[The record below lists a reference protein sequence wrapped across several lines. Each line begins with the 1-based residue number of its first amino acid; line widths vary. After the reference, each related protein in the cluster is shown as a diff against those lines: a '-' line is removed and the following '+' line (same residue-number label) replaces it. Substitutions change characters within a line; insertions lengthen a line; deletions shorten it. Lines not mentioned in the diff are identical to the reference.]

1 MSDQLTRRV
10 FIVTTAG
17 IAAGAAARNTSAAT
31 VLSRN
36 ERRTLKAVIDRIVP
50 ADGRM
55 PAASAVDGVPY
66 IEAVLA
72 RDAEIRKLVSAALRG
87 VGAGFAEDVAPGQV
101 AALEKLER
109 ADRAAFG
116 AIRDLSYG
124 RTYRVQRLCRLPG
137 YAFRRGGKRTAVLET
152 FDDEQLERVRR
163 MPRLYRETK

>member
-1 MSDQLTRRV
+1 MPDQLTRRV

-17 IAAGAAARNTSAAT
+17 IAAGAAARNSSAAT

-66 IEAVLA
+66 IEAVIA

-87 VGAGFAEDVAPGQV
+87 VGAGFAEDVAAGQV

-109 ADRAAFG
+109 SDRAAFG
-116 AIRDLSYG
+116 AIRDLSYEAYY
-124 RTYRVQRLCRLPG
+124 TSPQVWRLLG
-137 YAFRRGGKRTAVLET
+137 YNFRRGAKRTAGLET
-152 FDDEQLERVRR
+152 FDDEQLGRVRR

>member
-17 IAAGAAARNTSAAT
+17 IAAGAARNTSAAP

-66 IEAVLA
+66 IEAVIN
-72 RDAEIRKLVSAALRG
+72 RDAEIRKLVTAALRG
-87 VGAGFAEDVAPGQV
+87 VGAGFAEDVAAGQV

-116 AIRDLSYG
+116 AIRDLAYEAYYTSPQ
-124 RTYRVQRLCRLPG
+124 VWRLLG
-137 YAFRRGGKRTAVLET
+137 YDFRRGAKRTAVLET
-152 FDDEQLERVRR
+152 FDDEQLGRVRR